1 VQFKPNLQAVI
12 KQADD
17 VLNAV
22 LSTKEDHERCP

>member
-1 VQFKPNLQAVI
+1 VQFKPNLPAVI

-17 VLNAV
+17 VLKAV